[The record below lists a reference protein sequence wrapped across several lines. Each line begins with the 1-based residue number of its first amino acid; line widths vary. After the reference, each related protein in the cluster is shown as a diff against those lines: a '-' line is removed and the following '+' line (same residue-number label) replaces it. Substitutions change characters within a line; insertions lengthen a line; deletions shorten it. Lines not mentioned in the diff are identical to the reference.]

1 MGVFAGGC
9 DLDAVEAVT
18 VAGPDEADAENDSDG
33 NDGIGGGDALQSI
46 TDLLDLS
53 LVNVTE
59 TIEGDIRISLLETI
73 REFAYDQLVRG
84 PDLMATRRRH
94 AEYYADFAEQ
104 ANAELR
110 GSRQLIW
117 LDRLEIEHDNLRAAL
132 LWTLDP
138 AADAGDTGRSAV
150 GLRLVS
156 SLAWFWY
163 GHSHVAEGRRWLEL
177 AIDAATVDEGETL
190 ADAVHGL
197 ATILLLQSEN
207 ERAKAALEEN
217 LILLRRLGD
226 PVRLALGYSK
236 LGVALRNLGQPE
248 EAVRVLE
255 LSIESARTPAG
266 LSNLSLLMMDI
277 GDFDKATVLLTEA
290 AELALAADFPWG
302 VAVCRLNLAAA
313 TVRAGRAR
321 ERLGPAAWDRGLA
334 AGHALSRAEVVAL
347 AQQPIDARV
356 DRGETQAR
364 VRSPGWVA
372 RSHLNP

>member
-18 VAGPDEADAENDSDG
+18 VAGPDEAEAGQDSDG
-33 NDGIGGGDALQSI
+33 NDGIGGIGGGDALQSI

-53 LVNVTE
+53 LVNVSE
-59 TIEGDIRISLLETI
+59 TIEGDIRISMLETI

-84 PDLMATRRRH
+84 PDLEATRRRH

-104 ANAELR
+104 ANSELR

-132 LWTLDP
+132 SWTLDP
-138 AADAGDTGRSAV
+138 AADAGVTGRSAV

-156 SLAWFWY
+156 ALAWFWY

-207 ERAKAALEEN
+207 ERARAALEEN
-217 LILLRRLGD
+217 LVLLRRLGD

-255 LSIESARTPAG
+255 LSIDSARTPAG
-266 LSNLSLLMMDI
+266 LSNLSLLMMTL
-277 GDFDKATVLLTEA
+277 ATSTKR
-290 AELALAADFPWG
+290 PS
-302 VAVCRLNLAAA
+302 C
-313 TVRAGRAR
+313 
-321 ERLGPAAWDRGLA
+321 
-334 AGHALSRAEVVAL
+334 
-347 AQQPIDARV
+347 
-356 DRGETQAR
+356 
-364 VRSPGWVA
+364 
-372 RSHLNP
+372 